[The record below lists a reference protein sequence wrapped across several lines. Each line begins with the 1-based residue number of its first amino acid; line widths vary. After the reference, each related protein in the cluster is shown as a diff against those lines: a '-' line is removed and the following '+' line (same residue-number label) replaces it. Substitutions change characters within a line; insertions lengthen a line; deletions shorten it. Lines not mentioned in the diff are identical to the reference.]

1 MSRFCLKNYQ
11 RFRQPISQGRPSV
24 GHHFSA
30 SLILGSLF
38 LAALGTY
45 LWQANSL
52 VAVGYQ
58 MNDLRQAVNELQEK
72 NEALNIEYV
81 NLQSM
86 QNLEAKIKELKM
98 VSVSQ
103 AAYLASQETALAK

>member
-11 RFRQPISQGRPSV
+11 RFRQTTSQTRSSV
-24 GHHFSA
+24 ASHFLA
-30 SLILGSLF
+30 SLILGCL
-38 LAALGTY
+38 LVVALGTY

-52 VAVGYQ
+52 VAMGYQ
-58 MNDLRQAVNELQEK
+58 MNDLRQVVKELQEK

-86 QNLEAKIKELKM
+86 QNLEVKIKELKM
-98 VSVSQ
+98 VAVGQ
-103 AAYLASQETALAK
+103 TQYLASQETALAK